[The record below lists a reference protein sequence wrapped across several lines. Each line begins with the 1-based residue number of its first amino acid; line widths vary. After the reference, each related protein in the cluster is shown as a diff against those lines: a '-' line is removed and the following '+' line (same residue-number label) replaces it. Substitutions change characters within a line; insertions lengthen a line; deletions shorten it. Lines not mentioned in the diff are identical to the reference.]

1 MIRTL
6 QAVALQFFC
15 VALILSFA
23 AVSRADHTPD
33 VPTVNASIGGCQ
45 ADFTVKDGAGKPLYN
60 AKIDI
65 SIKYG
70 FMNMHKTDL
79 ESNTNTDG
87 QARFIGLPNF
97 SKKPLEFVVKSGTVS
112 RTLTDNPTDTCRAV
126 FDITLTTH

>member
-1 MIRTL
+1 MRIWKAL
-6 QAVALQFFC
+6 VLQFSC
-15 VALILSFA
+15 VALILA
-23 AVSRADHTPD
+23 CAVVFGADNPPD
-33 VPTVNASIGGCQ
+33 VPTVNASIGDCR

-79 ESNTNTDG
+79 ESNTNSDG

-97 SKKPLEFVVKSGTVS
+97 SKKPLEFVVTSGTVS
-112 RTLTDNPTDTCRAV
+112 RTLTDNPTDTCKAV